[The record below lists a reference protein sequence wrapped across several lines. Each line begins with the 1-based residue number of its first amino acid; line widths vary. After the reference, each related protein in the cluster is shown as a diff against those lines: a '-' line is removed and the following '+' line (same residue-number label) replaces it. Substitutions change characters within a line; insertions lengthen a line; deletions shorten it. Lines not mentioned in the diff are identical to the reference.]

1 VTVWWFEH
9 PLSVAGGETLQIL
22 PVDDE
27 TVLAEDVD
35 TGEVAVGHRLPA
47 GQTDE

>member
-9 PLSVAGGETLQIL
+9 PVSVASGVTLQIL